1 MKAKILDRQNIIFDH
16 TTWNEDRTKYG
27 MASDFDAEY
36 LEYVSGD
43 MPSDNV
49 KSGYYQPYYEESEGK
64 IYQKWEFLAYP
75 IEQIKQRKIA
85 EIAAYDKS
93 SAVDEFL
100 INGVGMWLDRDTR
113 ASLFASITAEEAIGR
128 ETTVLW
134 TQTEPP
140 FPIEL
145 PIIPFRGLLKQLE
158 VYAKD
163 CFNTTAKHIAAVFAL
178 TSIEDVNDYDF
189 TTGYPEKLSIGL

>member
-1 MKAKILDRQNIIFDH
+1 MKVYYHQNNGVIVELRSETPPAAPYIERDRALPIPVQAGHIP
-16 TTWNEDRTKYG
+16 KL
-27 MASDFDAEY
+27 AADFGNDEVWY
-36 LEYVSGD
+36 ELIETLEG
-43 MPSDNV
+43 
-49 KSGYYQPYYEESEGK
+49 
-64 IYQKWEFLAYP
+64 A
-75 IEQIKQRKIA
+75 KQRKIA
-85 EIAAYDKS
+85 EIVAYDKS